1 MKESKQN
8 NSNVLN
14 SPNNKYLQIQL
25 KQNQLPIKNFGI
37 FSSYNSNSNS
47 FRQTSLKTS
56 SKASPRKSANYKLNN
71 KEEMIFEQKEI
82 EDNALEYI
90 KKKFMK
96 KKNSNYLNY
105 TNPINYPK
113 KVYGSRH
120 EIIRNH
126 FQNSNSI
133 SLNYQNNNKFI
144 RENIIEEKNKTLNYS
159 VNKNITSPRD
169 NYKGK
174 NIKNIKVKNNSK
186 YRLRSGI
193 HEKKVSMKIFDK
205 LMKNKKR

>member
-96 KKNSNYLNY
+96 KKIL
-105 TNPINYPK
+105 
-113 KVYGSRH
+113 
-120 EIIRNH
+120 II
-126 FQNSNSI
+126 
-133 SLNYQNNNKFI
+133 
-144 RENIIEEKNKTLNYS
+144 
-159 VNKNITSPRD
+159 
-169 NYKGK
+169 
-174 NIKNIKVKNNSK
+174 
-186 YRLRSGI
+186 
-193 HEKKVSMKIFDK
+193 
-205 LMKNKKR
+205 

>member
-1 MKESKQN
+1 MRI
-8 NSNVLN
+8 
-14 SPNNKYLQIQL
+14 Y
-25 KQNQLPIKNFGI
+25 
-37 FSSYNSNSNS
+37 
-47 FRQTSLKTS
+47 
-56 SKASPRKSANYKLNN
+56 
-71 KEEMIFEQKEI
+71 
-82 EDNALEYI
+82 
-90 KKKFMK
+90 KKKIYK

-144 RENIIEEKNKTLNYS
+144 TENIIEEKNKTLNYS
-159 VNKNITSPRD
+159 VNKNIISPRD

-174 NIKNIKVKNNSK
+174 NIKIIKIKNNSK
-186 YRLRSGI
+186 YRLRSDMKKKFLWKFLI
-193 HEKKVSMKIFDK
+193 NNEK
-205 LMKNKKR
+205 